1 MAEIKSSI
9 ELALERAATFGAAD
23 KDEEQREEGRRQG
36 KAWARRQALGELAPS
51 ELRGLVD
58 QMAGAEA
65 EGARAEAGAVL
76 LGEIRA
82 GNRAAMAGLMAL
94 TAGTP
99 AQPAAME
106 LARLL
111 KAEEEVAMNVSRT
124 LAGEMLAELAA
135 EGISGSAV
143 HANPAAHP
151 QLQARY
157 EQAAAGLN
165 AQRQAAMR
173 ALAQAL
179 AQG

>member
-9 ELALERAATFGAAD
+9 EIALERAAAFGAAD
-23 KDEEQREEGRRQG
+23 KDEEKREEGRRQG
-36 KAWARRQALGELAPS
+36 KAWARRQAMGELAPS
-51 ELRGLVD
+51 ELRGLID
-58 QMAGAEA
+58 QLAGAEA

-76 LGEIRA
+76 VGEIKA

-94 TAGTP
+94 TSGTP

-143 HANPAAHP
+143 HPNPAAHP

-157 EQAAAGLN
+157 AEAAAGLD
-165 AQRQAAMR
+165 AQRQAALR
-173 ALAQAL
+173 GLAKALA
-179 AQG
+179 